1 MLRGFHKPKGQK
13 KKRSSTFYLGL
24 HITTPRNLFWA
35 FTSSVCA
42 SVLCIY
48 LCGMCVSDE
57 PLPHFMAPPIPSSP
71 RPSSYQFDWMIC
83 NMSPLIWF
91 GATVGVSG
99 FSRLLP
105 PPGVWGAGGC
115 VGMDTGGR
123 ANEVSSWWDY
133 VEVLMG
139 RGTRAQRIRESKR
152 NTTGKRETWAH
163 TDD

>member
-1 MLRGFHKPKGQK
+1 MTVFWSCFKEFWEVSINPGVK
-13 KKRSSTFYLGL
+13 KKSSTFYLGF
-24 HITTPRNLFWA
+24 HITTPHNLFWA
-35 FTSSVCA
+35 FTSRVCA

-57 PLPHFMAPPIPSSP
+57 PLPRFMAPPIPSSP
-71 RPSSYQFDWMIC
+71 WPSSYQFDWMIC

-115 VGMDTGGR
+115 VGMDTGGEQMKLV
-123 ANEVSSWWDY
+123 ADEIMLKCWW
-133 VEVLMG
+133 EEG
-139 RGTRAQRIRESKR
+139 QEHRG
-152 NTTGKRETWAH
+152 
-163 TDD
+163 